1 MSICK
6 NKIINLC
13 TSTTGIYNQNQQK
26 YGTYPYCSNCVND
39 VVKKKIKRK
48 IKSILVAN
56 GFFTDVKCAYCS
68 KSKTID
74 AITLSYDDKFTY
86 DNAFDITSANKL
98 IKMFCKKCA
107 RLAKNKVQDCPFITD
122 LLLTKCNVFTEPN
135 LPETNLVDSD
145 DDPDDKAD
153 LLKAMEMSKE
163 VDKQKTDV
171 DKPKVDVEK
180 IKDRVSTLE
189 DKISKMN
196 LAYLLCAVCSDDE
209 IYNRLLN
216 MSVK

>member
-1 MSICK
+1 MSVCK
-6 NKIINLC
+6 NKITGLC

-26 YGTYPYCSNCVND
+26 YGTYPYCSSCVND
-39 VVKKKIKRK
+39 VVKKKIKKK
-48 IKSILVAN
+48 IKSILATN

-68 KSKTID
+68 KIKTID
-74 AITLSYDDKFTY
+74 TITLSYDDKFTY
-86 DNAFDITSANKL
+86 DNAFDMNLANKL
-98 IKMFCKKCA
+98 IKMFCKKCS

-122 LLLTKCNVFTEPN
+122 LLLTKCNVFAESN
-135 LPETNLVDSD
+135 LPEPNLVDSD
-145 DDPDDKAD
+145 DDPDEKPD
-153 LLKAMEMSKE
+153 LKSMEMSRE
-163 VDKQKTDV
+163 VDKQ
-171 DKPKVDVEK
+171 KVDVEK
-180 IKDRVSTLE
+180 IKDRVSILE